1 MYPQSTSMC
10 TAEHSSTV
18 YTPSQAT
25 PSARHHA
32 ETRHPGTADA
42 AHRHARAGLRE
53 RNGPKP
59 TRGARATRPATSQHR
74 VGRRRRGSDERR
86 RTLVCERASG
96 RPRFLLLA
104 PMSLLFTGKKRSLGV
119 GLGVALEDPNRA
131 RQTPPAQRSTPT
143 CLPNPS
149 RKKIRPPSRRPPTP
163 PFGGG
168 APPPPMWATPHR
180 LRRGRIDEMD
190 TSRKPS
196 TRPERRP
203 SLQALR

>member
-59 TRGARATRPATSQHR
+59 TRGARAHRPATSQHR

-104 PMSLLFTGKKRSLGV
+104 PMSLLFTGKKPRGWPRGCAGGPKSRPTDPTRPAEHSHML
-119 GLGVALEDPNRA
+119 AEPIAQKNPPPQWATPNR
-131 RQTPPAQRSTPT
+131 PL
-143 CLPNPS
+143 C
-149 RKKIRPPSRRPPTP
+149 
-163 PFGGG
+163 GG